1 MKPIIFSTEMVRAI
15 LDGRK
20 TQTRRVI
27 KPQPPETMQRKDFLG
42 FICSSKEQPGSY
54 GDKKYWRYGAPWG
67 DGPDLNTPFP
77 DPPYHPGQIL
87 WVRETWQHNP
97 CRGSGWPYDYKATP
111 EHNSYEHDTWRP
123 SIHMPR
129 EAARL
134 FLRVKNV
141 RVERL
146 QEILCGDMR
155 REGCI
160 PPTVKGG
167 QYQQWQRDYW
177 IPLWDSLYAKRG
189 HGWDTNPWVWVTE
202 FSRTEEPKP

>member
-1 MKPIIFSTEMVRAI
+1 MKPIFFNSEMVRAI
-15 LDGRK
+15 FEGK

-27 KPQPPETMQRKDFLG
+27 KPQPKWVQ
-42 FICSSKEQPGSY
+42 
-54 GDKKYWRYGAPWG
+54 
-67 DGPDLNTPFP
+67 DGVMNWKGKVGLLHTHKL
-77 DPPYHPGQIL
+77 PYRPGQIL

-134 FLRVKNV
+134 FLLVKAV

-160 PPTVKGG
+160 HPTVKGG

-177 IPLWDSLYAKRG
+177 IPLWDSLNAKRG
-189 HGWDTNPWVWVTE
+189 YGWDTNPWVWVVE
-202 FSRTEEPKP
+202 FERTEAPS